1 MAKRHG
7 EATRWRRMPG
17 PMRFAFFTAAVVM
30 TGFVGALVWTEWRH
44 PPDII
49 QRSPTSSRLLAI
61 GLPALPEGRLV
72 RAREV
77 VEAVYEFAARHPDVL
92 RDVPCFC
99 GRATGPSL
107 ESGLLRGSAGAGP
120 AGHLERTWHGLND
133 VRGHRA

>member
-1 MAKRHG
+1 MARRHG
-7 EATRWRRMPG
+7 EAATRRWMPG
-17 PMRFAFFTAAVVM
+17 PLHFLFFTAAIVL

-44 PPDII
+44 PPEPIE
-49 QRSPTSSRLLAI
+49 RSPSSSRLLAG

-99 GRATGPSL
+99 GCARM
-107 ESGLLRGSAGAGP
+107 
-120 AGHLERTWHGLND
+120 
-133 VRGHRA
+133 GHRSNLDCFVDARGQAQHVTWNAHGMG

>member
-1 MAKRHG
+1 
-7 EATRWRRMPG
+7 MPG

-99 GRATGPSL
+99 GCARL
-107 ESGLLRGSAGAGP
+107 
-120 AGHLERTWHGLND
+120 
-133 VRGHRA
+133 GHRSNLDCFVDPRGQAQPVTWNAHGMG